1 MICNDTKDALLNF
14 IQREL
19 MNYIHN
25 RRLVIRI
32 VDEKDVRRFICVIIA
47 CINLLTSLNSSDD
60 IAETLR
66 LRLKI
71 EERKIKEIDVVCNI
85 RVRRL

>member
-1 MICNDTKDALLNF
+1 MICNDTKDALLSF

-25 RRLVIRI
+25 RRLVVRT
-32 VDEKDVRRFICVIIA
+32 VDEEDVREFVCVIIA
-47 CINLLTSLNSSDD
+47 CTNLLTSLSSSGG
-60 IAETLR
+60 IAEALR

-71 EERKIKEIDVVCNI
+71 EERKVKEIDVVCNI